1 MRIVNLYDKF
11 LTNSDKPFIIGDVT
25 DNVNIILEDLVFRGF
40 MKGCDN
46 MRINNNVGAINSQRQ
61 LGVNNNTAA
70 NRLERLSS
78 GNRIN
83 RAADNAAGLAI
94 SERMRTQIIGTSRAS
109 RNTQDAISMIQV
121 AEGGL
126 QSLGNMLQ
134 RSRELAVQSANG
146 TNQNMDRAVIQS
158 EFSNIVAEIDDTAA
172 TTEFNGMNVLDGTN
186 NPITIQAGPNAG
198 DTVDLEIGAMT
209 AGELL
214 GFQGDQYNPETDV
227 NLASAASSSQALET
241 IDQAINDVNMQR
253 AELGAMQNRM
263 EFRMQA
269 LDIQAEN
276 AQAAESRIRDTDMA
290 RTMTELTTA
299 NILSQVNT
307 AVLAQANA
315 RPQNILNLLS

>member
-1 MRIVNLYDKF
+1 
-11 LTNSDKPFIIGDVT
+11 
-25 DNVNIILEDLVFRGF
+25 
-40 MKGCDN
+40 
-46 MRINNNVGAINSQRQ
+46 MRINNNMGAMNSQRQ
-61 LGVNNNTAA
+61 LGVNNNAAA

-83 RAADNAAGLAI
+83 RAADDAAGLAI
-94 SERMRTQIIGTSRAS
+94 SERMRTQIIGTMTAS
-109 RNTQDAISMIQV
+109 RNTQDAISLIQV

-134 RSRELAVQSANG
+134 RGRELAVQSANG
-146 TNQNMDRAVIQS
+146 TNQEMDRSAIQS

-172 TTEFNGMNVLDGTN
+172 TTQFNGMNVLDGSSS
-186 NPITIQAGPNAG
+186 PITIQAGPNAG
-198 DTVDLEIGAMT
+198 DTVDLDIGAMT

-214 GFQGDQYNPETDV
+214 GFSGEQYNAETDV
-227 NLASAASSSQALET
+227 NLSNAASSSQALDT

-299 NILSQVNT
+299 NILRQANT

-315 RPQNILNLLS
+315 QSQNILSMLG